1 MAKECRTILKQGIEK
16 SYLEMISHAQNDIS
30 KARQKEEK
38 ISFKNLLHCVAFD
51 LDLYLIHSEV
61 V

>member
-16 SYLEMISHAQNDIS
+16 SYLDLISHAQNDIS
-30 KARQKEEK
+30 KARRKEEK

-51 LDLYLIHSEV
+51 LHLSLVYSEV